1 MSDNEQQPS
10 TPQLTRR
17 QLRELRNTASNPI
30 IVDPDATDDASAVGE
45 APTPAPAPLPR
56 AAEPVE
62 VPPAPVP
69 QASVDL
75 GSPALTRRQ
84 ARLQEKIRTAS
95 IPVVTAT
102 GEHPT
107 VSGDHADTDH
117 ADADVPESPDSTGE
131 QANEDVDHV
140 EDGASIEDAAAADI
154 ERADADAASDAPE
167 EEVPEEEAPGEETPE
182 EDAADHA
189 DELEASVDDVD
200 EKEPESGDAESR
212 DDEAGESE
220 VAAPEADESEVVEHD
235 AEHDTVAPEAVDGAW
250 EPAAEAEAKT
260 ENQDAGV
267 AEAEHGD
274 DEESERHVVS
284 NDLGAD
290 LLAGEATATEVPA
303 SFDQLLSRSAAATG
317 AFTTPNALILAE
329 NPDAGPLVAPVTA
342 TGEVLITG
350 TFSLPENFGS
360 TGVVPGV
367 ADGKEVDAVLVDG
380 ELPASSSPTPI
391 AASAAISTIK
401 SAEDVIRPPAPE
413 KGSRWT
419 VALAITAGALALA
432 LAGVLLVSLFT
443 GVFG

>member
-1 MSDNEQQPS
+1 MSDNEQQPP

-17 QLRELRNTASNPI
+17 QLRELRNTASTPI
-30 IVDPDATDDASAVGE
+30 IVDPGATDE
-45 APTPAPAPLPR
+45 AAAIGAEPTPVAAPLPR
-56 AAEPVE
+56 PAEPVQ

-75 GSPALTRRQ
+75 GAPALTRRQ

-95 IPVVTAT
+95 IPVITAT
-102 GEHPT
+102 GEHALLPGSD
-107 VSGDHADTDH
+107 VTDRI
-117 ADADVPESPDSTGE
+117 DAAPDAEPSVESPDEAPGTSSE
-131 QANEDVDHV
+131 DAAERDEAAFDVDHSDETAQEARGDEGDEGAPDDV
-140 EDGASIEDAAAADI
+140 RVDAEETHADDPDADAED
-154 ERADADAASDAPE
+154 ADADAADAD
-167 EEVPEEEAPGEETPE
+167 A
-182 EDAADHA
+182 DAADA
-189 DELEASVDDVD
+189 DADAADADASEAHTDDATS
-200 EKEPESGDAESR
+200 EPEE
-212 DDEAGESE
+212 
-220 VAAPEADESEVVEHD
+220 
-235 AEHDTVAPEAVDGAW
+235 
-250 EPAAEAEAKT
+250 
-260 ENQDAGV
+260 
-267 AEAEHGD
+267 
-274 DEESERHVVS
+274 ERHVVS
-284 NDLGAD
+284 GDLGAD
-290 LLAGEATATEVPA
+290 LLAGASTTPDVPA
-303 SFDQLLSRSAAATG
+303 SFDQLLTRSATATG
-317 AFTTPNALILAE
+317 AFTTPSALILAQS
-329 NPDAGPLVAPVTA
+329 PDGGPLVAPVTA

-367 ADGKEVDAVLVDG
+367 ADGKDVDAVLIDG

>member
-1 MSDNEQQPS
+1 MSDNEQQPP

-30 IVDPDATDDASAVGE
+30 IVDPDATDDASATGAE
-45 APTPAPAPLPR
+45 PTPAPAPLPR

-69 QASVDL
+69 QTSVDL

-107 VSGDHADTDH
+107 VAAESDDSDVSGPRAADDAARTVESDAADEDAQDGAELDAPRADGEAEAADG
-117 ADADVPESPDSTGE
+117 ADAETEAASPDVTD
-131 QANEDVDHV
+131 AVV
-140 EDGASIEDAAAADI
+140 ETESESEAAGSEAVEA
-154 ERADADAASDAPE
+154 E
-167 EEVPEEEAPGEETPE
+167 EAVPEETG
-182 EDAADHA
+182 
-189 DELEASVDDVD
+189 
-200 EKEPESGDAESR
+200 
-212 DDEAGESE
+212 
-220 VAAPEADESEVVEHD
+220 
-235 AEHDTVAPEAVDGAW
+235 AEHDIAAHEIAEEDVVADDERAIDETAG
-250 EPAAEAEAKT
+250 EAEP
-260 ENQDAGV
+260 
-267 AEAEHGD
+267 
-274 DEESERHVVS
+274 ERHVVS

-290 LLAGEATATEVPA
+290 LLAGESAASDVPA

-329 NPDAGPLVAPVTA
+329 NPDGGPLVAPVTA

-350 TFSLPENFGS
+350 TFTLPENFGS

>member
-1 MSDNEQQPS
+1 MSDNEQQPP

-30 IVDPDATDDASAVGE
+30 IVDPDATDDASATGAE
-45 APTPAPAPLPR
+45 PTPAPAPLPR

-69 QASVDL
+69 QTSVDL

-107 VSGDHADTDH
+107 VAAESDASGPRDADDAARTVESDAADEDAQDGAELDAPRADGEAEAADG
-117 ADADVPESPDSTGE
+117 ADAETEAASPDVTD
-131 QANEDVDHV
+131 AVV
-140 EDGASIEDAAAADI
+140 ETESESEAAGSEAVEA
-154 ERADADAASDAPE
+154 EKA
-167 EEVPEEEAPGEETPE
+167 VPEETGAEDDIAQDDVATQDVVADDERAIDET
-182 EDAADHA
+182 A
-189 DELEASVDDVD
+189 DEA
-200 EKEPESGDAESR
+200 EP
-212 DDEAGESE
+212 
-220 VAAPEADESEVVEHD
+220 
-235 AEHDTVAPEAVDGAW
+235 
-250 EPAAEAEAKT
+250 
-260 ENQDAGV
+260 
-267 AEAEHGD
+267 
-274 DEESERHVVS
+274 ERHVVS

-290 LLAGEATATEVPA
+290 LLAGESAASDVPA

-329 NPDAGPLVAPVTA
+329 NPDGGPLVAPVTA

-350 TFSLPENFGS
+350 TFTLPENFGS

>member
-1 MSDNEQQPS
+1 MSDNEQQPP

-30 IVDPDATDDASAVGE
+30 IVDPDATDDASATGAE
-45 APTPAPAPLPR
+45 PTPAPAPLPR

-69 QASVDL
+69 QTSVDL

-107 VSGDHADTDH
+107 VAAESDDSDASGPR
-117 ADADVPESPDSTGE
+117 DAD
-131 QANEDVDHV
+131 
-140 EDGASIEDAAAADI
+140 DAARTV
-154 ERADADAASDAPE
+154 ES
-167 EEVPEEEAPGEETPE
+167 
-182 EDAADHA
+182 DAADEDAQDGAELDAPRA
-189 DELEASVDDVD
+189 DGEVEAAD
-200 EKEPESGDAESR
+200 GADAETEDASLDAIASSSELA
-212 DDEAGESE
+212 DDEAVSSE
-220 VAAPEADESEVVEHD
+220 PTVSEEPIAEDDDVADDERAIDET
-235 AEHDTVAPEAVDGAW
+235 AG
-250 EPAAEAEAKT
+250 EAEP
-260 ENQDAGV
+260 
-267 AEAEHGD
+267 
-274 DEESERHVVS
+274 ERHVVS

-290 LLAGEATATEVPA
+290 LLAGESAASDVPA

-329 NPDAGPLVAPVTA
+329 NPDGGPLVAPVTA

-350 TFSLPENFGS
+350 TFTLPENFGS

>member
-102 GEHPT
+102 GEHPAVSADHDDADVPGSPDPTGET
-107 VSGDHADTDH
+107 VDEDVDHADDDASIQDVAE
-117 ADADVPESPDSTGE
+117 ADADV
-131 QANEDVDHV
+131 
-140 EDGASIEDAAAADI
+140 
-154 ERADADAASDAPE
+154 ASDDPE
-167 EEVPEEEAPGEETPE
+167 GEAPEEEAPGE
-182 EDAADHA
+182 DASENA
-189 DELEASVDDVD
+189 DEHEASVDDAM
-200 EKEPESGDAESR
+200 EPESGEVESR
-212 DDEAGESE
+212 DDEGGASE
-220 VAAPEADESEVVEHD
+220 VAAFEADESEVVEHD
-235 AEHDTVAPEAVDGAW
+235 IDHDTVAPESVEGAW
-250 EPAAEAEAKT
+250 APAAETEAKT
-260 ENQDAGV
+260 ANQGAGA
-267 AEAEHGD
+267 AEPEPGD

>member
-1 MSDNEQQPS
+1 MSDNEQQPP

-30 IVDPDATDDASAVGE
+30 IVDPDATDDASATGAE
-45 APTPAPAPLPR
+45 PTPAPVPLPR

-69 QASVDL
+69 QTSVDL

-107 VSGDHADTDH
+107 VA
-117 ADADVPESPDSTGE
+117 AESDDS
-131 QANEDVDHV
+131 
-140 EDGASIEDAAAADI
+140 
-154 ERADADAASDAPE
+154 DADAQDRAELDAPGADG
-167 EEVPEEEAPGEETPE
+167 EAE
-182 EDAADHA
+182 AADGA
-189 DELEASVDDVD
+189 
-200 EKEPESGDAESR
+200 DAET
-212 DDEAGESE
+212 EAASPDVTDAVVETESE
-220 VAAPEADESEVVEHD
+220 AAGS
-235 AEHDTVAPEAVDGAW
+235 EAVDA
-250 EPAAEAEAKT
+250 EQTVTEETFAEDDIAQDDIATDDVVADDDRAIEESTDEAEP
-260 ENQDAGV
+260 
-267 AEAEHGD
+267 
-274 DEESERHVVS
+274 ERHVVS

-290 LLAGEATATEVPA
+290 LLARESAATDVPA

-329 NPDAGPLVAPVTA
+329 NPDGGPLVAPVTA

-350 TFSLPENFGS
+350 TFTLPENFGS

>member
-1 MSDNEQQPS
+1 MSDKEQQPP

-30 IVDPDATDDASAVGE
+30 IVDPEAADDASATAAE
-45 APTPAPAPLPR
+45 QTPAPAPLPR

-95 IPVVTAT
+95 IPVVTST
-102 GEHPT
+102 GEH
-107 VSGDHADTDH
+107 
-117 ADADVPESPDSTGE
+117 
-131 QANEDVDHV
+131 
-140 EDGASIEDAAAADI
+140 AAVVA
-154 ERADADAASDAPE
+154 EPDADAPGQSDADDAALAIEPDASDSAVQADREHDAPE
-167 EEVPEEEAPGEETPE
+167 AEGADGTDAETTAAPPNVIASEFEPTDSDAVDSETVSEESIAGNHVA
-182 EDAADHA
+182 EDGIVADDESA
-189 DELEASVDDVD
+189 DET
-200 EKEPESGDAESR
+200 EP
-212 DDEAGESE
+212 
-220 VAAPEADESEVVEHD
+220 
-235 AEHDTVAPEAVDGAW
+235 
-250 EPAAEAEAKT
+250 
-260 ENQDAGV
+260 
-267 AEAEHGD
+267 
-274 DEESERHVVS
+274 ERHVVS

-290 LLAGEATATEVPA
+290 LLAGESAATDVPA

-329 NPDAGPLVAPVTA
+329 NPDGGPLVAPVTA

-350 TFSLPENFGS
+350 TFTLPENFGS

>member
-189 DELEASVDDVD
+189 
-200 EKEPESGDAESR
+200 
-212 DDEAGESE
+212 DEAGESE

>member
-1 MSDNEQQPS
+1 MSDNEQQPP

-30 IVDPDATDDASAVGE
+30 IVDPDAADDASAIAAE
-45 APTPAPAPLPR
+45 PAPAPAPLPR

-62 VPPAPVP
+62 VPPAPLP

-102 GEHPT
+102 GEHPA
-107 VSGDHADTDH
+107 VAAEPDASAPDHS
-117 ADADVPESPDSTGE
+117 DADDTARTADPDASDEGAQSGVDLDAREAEGEAETPDGTDAETTAASPDIT
-131 QANEDVDHV
+131 
-140 EDGASIEDAAAADI
+140 
-154 ERADADAASDAPE
+154 DAASESESADSEAADAE
-167 EEVPEEEAPGEETPE
+167 QTVSEETIA
-182 EDAADHA
+182 EDHIGAEDDSADDENADDENA
-189 DELEASVDDVD
+189 DEG
-200 EKEPESGDAESR
+200 EP
-212 DDEAGESE
+212 
-220 VAAPEADESEVVEHD
+220 
-235 AEHDTVAPEAVDGAW
+235 
-250 EPAAEAEAKT
+250 
-260 ENQDAGV
+260 
-267 AEAEHGD
+267 
-274 DEESERHVVS
+274 ERHVVS

-290 LLAGEATATEVPA
+290 LLAGESAATDVPA

-329 NPDAGPLVAPVTA
+329 NPDGGPLVAPVTA

-350 TFSLPENFGS
+350 TFTLPENFGS

-367 ADGKEVDAVLVDG
+367 ADGNEVDAVLVDG

>member
-1 MSDNEQQPS
+1 MSDNEQQPP

-30 IVDPDATDDASAVGE
+30 IVDPDATDDASATGAE
-45 APTPAPAPLPR
+45 PTPAPAPLPR

-69 QASVDL
+69 QTSVDL

-107 VSGDHADTDH
+107 VAAESDDSDASGPRDADDAARTVESDAADEDAQDGAELDAPRADGEAEAADG
-117 ADADVPESPDSTGE
+117 ADAETEAASPDVTD
-131 QANEDVDHV
+131 AVV
-140 EDGASIEDAAAADI
+140 ETESESEAAGSEAVEA
-154 ERADADAASDAPE
+154 E
-167 EEVPEEEAPGEETPE
+167 EAVPEETGA
-182 EDAADHA
+182 EDDIAQ
-189 DELEASVDDVD
+189 DDVATED
-200 EKEPESGDAESR
+200 VVA
-212 DDEAGESE
+212 DDERAIDETAGE
-220 VAAPEADESEVVEHD
+220 
-235 AEHDTVAPEAVDGAW
+235 AEP
-250 EPAAEAEAKT
+250 
-260 ENQDAGV
+260 
-267 AEAEHGD
+267 
-274 DEESERHVVS
+274 ERHVVS

-290 LLAGEATATEVPA
+290 LLAGESAASDVPA

-329 NPDAGPLVAPVTA
+329 NPDGGPLVAPVTA

-350 TFSLPENFGS
+350 TFTLPENFGS

-443 GVFG
+443 GVFV

>member
-45 APTPAPAPLPR
+45 APAPAPLPR

-107 VSGDHADTDH
+107 VSGDHADTDR
-117 ADADVPESPDSTGE
+117 ADADVPGSPDSTGE
-131 QANEDVDHV
+131 PVNEDIGYV
-140 EDGASIEDAAAADI
+140 EDGASIEDAAEADV

-167 EEVPEEEAPGEETPE
+167 EEVPEEEAPEEETPE
-182 EDAADHA
+182 EDAPDHA

-200 EKEPESGDAESR
+200 EMEPESGDAESR

-220 VAAPEADESEVVEHD
+220 VAAPEADESEVVEHG
-235 AEHDTVAPEAVDGAW
+235 AEHDTVAPEAVDGAR
-250 EPAAEAEAKT
+250 EPAAETEAKT
-260 ENQDAGV
+260 ENQGAGV
-267 AEAEHGD
+267 AEPEPGD